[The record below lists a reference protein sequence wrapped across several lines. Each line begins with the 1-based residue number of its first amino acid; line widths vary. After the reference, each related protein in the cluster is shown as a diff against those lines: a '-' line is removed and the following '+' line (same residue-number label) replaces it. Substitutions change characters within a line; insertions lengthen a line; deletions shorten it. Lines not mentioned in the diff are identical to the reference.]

1 MRKLERE
8 IAKVRSYCS
17 CDSGC
22 AKCATKEIRLKK
34 YAAAN
39 IPSFYWSMKF
49 SEYTGHPIVKEKVS
63 RVINDIDSFYDSGKS
78 INLIG
83 GLGTGKTSLSC
94 SIAKVALVKGYSCHY
109 TNMKDI
115 ANKLS
120 VSSKDFSDY
129 ISHLQTRDF
138 LIIDEVDGRWVLQS
152 ERSEKF
158 FGSTIEHLLRSRYLE
173 QLPTIVCSNSVNI
186 GDIFGDDF
194 KDSLSSLFS
203 KYAET
208 IIVAGKDKRRQ

>member
-1 MRKLERE
+1 MTRIVKKNSVGTQYPVYGGGDETFRTDQYNRE
-8 IAKVRSYCS
+8 DQLIISRFGMSEKCVRFVNGKFYLN
-17 CDSGC
+17 DSGMS
-22 AKCATKEIRLKK
+22 L
-34 YAAAN
+34 
-39 IPSFYWSMKF
+39 
-49 SEYTGHPIVKEKVS
+49 
-63 RVINDIDSFYDSGKS
+63 
-78 INLIG
+78 NLIG

-94 SIAKVALVKGYSCHY
+94 SIAKAALVKGYSCHY

-129 ISHLQTRDF
+129 ISFLQTRDF
-138 LIIDEVDGRWVLQS
+138 LIVDEVDGRWVLQS

-173 QLPTIVCSNSVNI
+173 QLPTIVCSNSVDV

-194 KDSLSSLFS
+194 KESLKSLFS

-208 IIVAGKDKRRQ
+208 VIVVGKDKRRQ